1 MNLKL
6 AMTAHAF
13 QATPIFRSV
22 SDTHSGAVLHT
33 PAGDRRPV
41 RIPLEVDNI
50 WEWARQPQF
59 PSRRSCAFGSP
70 SGTLAAASG
79 PADGRVCR
87 VLIKPPAQVIQLRG
101 IPDARG
107 HPDLHAL
114 RAVLR
119 AHEENAS
126 PERADIG
133 MLRTHFLSGEQT
145 QALLAGHPDLMIDL
159 KESVRYWQDCFSWD
173 TLNPETID
181 SSGEIAF
188 IAPHGYVLDPT
199 T

>member
-6 AMTAHAF
+6 AMTVHAF

-50 WEWARQPQF
+50 WEWVRQPQF

-70 SGTLAAASG
+70 SGALAAASG

-119 AHEENAS
+119 AHEQMRGRSGQISECSAPTSS
-126 PERADIG
+126 PGSRP
-133 MLRTHFLSGEQT
+133 RRCW
-145 QALLAGHPDLMIDL
+145 QAI
-159 KESVRYWQDCFSWD
+159 R
-173 TLNPETID
+173 I
-181 SSGEIAF
+181 
-188 IAPHGYVLDPT
+188 
-199 T
+199 